1 MISRNALRGCSGR
14 ICWSLSGLFV
24 ASVSLIGLFGPGCS
38 NTVEL
43 ASSWNSQ
50 EAKIDVP
57 ATEWKS
63 GLTEIKDSH
72 VFVGIKN
79 DQNYIYL
86 RLLTTEEQFRR
97 QMMRTG
103 LTVWFESE
111 EGKKLG
117 ILYPTGVF
125 TRSGIPPSP
134 NPESNPDPEERNR
147 ISQQALRDVEL
158 LGPGK
163 NDRNLFSILELP
175 GITVKLENSQG
186 STVYDLKVPLRES
199 SDHPYALAT
208 AAGSMVKIGIETGKN
223 ESGSRPGGATG
234 EGMGGG
240 RTPGGGGPPAGG
252 MPGGGRSGGGRMG
265 GGRSGGGRPGG
276 ERPGGDIGGNRIE
289 PLDFSAKVKLVEQTT
304 K

>member
-1 MISRNALRGCSGR
+1 MCR
-14 ICWSLSGLFV
+14 SLSGLFV
-24 ASVSLIGLFGPGCS
+24 ACISLIGLFAPGCS

-43 ASSWNSQ
+43 ASTWNNQ
-50 EAKIDVP
+50 EAKIDAP

-63 GLTEIKDSH
+63 GLTEIKESH

-79 DQNYIYL
+79 DQNYVYL
-86 RLLTTEEQFRR
+86 RLMTTEEQFRR

-103 LTVWFESE
+103 LTVWLESE
-111 EGKKLG
+111 NGKKLG

-125 TRSGIPPSP
+125 NRTGIPSSP
-134 NPESNPDPEERNR
+134 NPDATTDPEERNR
-147 ISQQALRDVEL
+147 LDQQALRDVEL

-175 GITVKLENSQG
+175 GITVKLENSRG

-199 SDHPYALAT
+199 SDHPYALDAT
-208 AAGSMVKIGIETGKN
+208 SGSMIKLGIETGKI
-223 ESGSRPGGATG
+223 ESGSRPGGGTG

-252 MPGGGRSGGGRMG
+252 MPGGGRTG
-265 GGRSGGGRPGG
+265 GGRSGGARPGGGRPGG
-276 ERPGGDIGGNRIE
+276 EIVGGRLE
-289 PLDFSAKVKLVEQTT
+289 PLDFSARVRLAGQTI
-304 K
+304 KE